1 MLSLLRERQILP
13 PCCAV
18 VLDGNIATRIGAR
31 KRKKIPF
38 AKILKH
44 NLEICQ

>member
-1 MLSLLRERQILP
+1 MLSLLRERQVLP
-13 PCCAV
+13 RCCAV
-18 VLDGNIATRIGAR
+18 VLDEKIARRIGAR

-38 AKILKH
+38 AKILKR